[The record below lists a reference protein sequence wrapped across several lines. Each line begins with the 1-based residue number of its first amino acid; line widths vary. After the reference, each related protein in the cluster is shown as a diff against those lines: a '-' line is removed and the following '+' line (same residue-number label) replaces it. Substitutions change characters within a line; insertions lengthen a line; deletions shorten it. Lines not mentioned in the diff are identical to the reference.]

1 MSGLAGRLFLLREL
15 VARDWRSRYA
25 GSLLSFAWA
34 FAQPAAQLVLF
45 TFVFS
50 TVLRLPAAAGRP
62 ADFAAF
68 LFCGLLPW
76 IGLSE
81 GTQRSAL
88 ALTEGAYL
96 VRKHRF
102 PAELLVV
109 SAVLSALIQQVA
121 AGVVFVV
128 AVGLTRGLA
137 WERLLAWPGLLLL
150 QAALSIGLGLLLS
163 VGQVLLK
170 DVAQAVGLLLMVW
183 FYATPIIYPSEMVPD
198 RFALL
203 RDANPLGLLVDGH
216 RWMLLAG
223 EPPGAAAWLWFAG
236 LVGGLLVSG
245 VWFFS
250 RMRPT
255 LADEL

>member
-1 MSGLAGRLFLLREL
+1 
-15 VARDWRSRYA
+15 
-25 GSLLSFAWA
+25 
-34 FAQPAAQLVLF
+34 
-45 TFVFS
+45 
-50 TVLRLPAAAGRP
+50 
-62 ADFAAF
+62 
-68 LFCGLLPW
+68 
-76 IGLSE
+76 
-81 GTQRSAL
+81 
-88 ALTEGAYL
+88 
-96 VRKHRF
+96 
-102 PAELLVV
+102 
-109 SAVLSALIQQVA
+109 
-121 AGVVFVV
+121 
-128 AVGLTRGLA
+128 
-137 WERLLAWPGLLLL
+137 
-150 QAALSIGLGLLLS
+150 LLS

>member
-1 MSGLAGRLFLLREL
+1 MTGIAGRLFLLREL

-25 GSLLSFAWA
+25 GSVLSFTWA

-50 TVLRLPAAAGRP
+50 TVLRVPAAGSP
-62 ADFAAF
+62 GDFAVF

-81 GTQRSAL
+81 GVQRSTM
-88 ALTEGAYL
+88 ALTEGSYL

-109 SAVLSALIQQVA
+109 STVLSALIQQLA

-128 AVGLTRGLA
+128 ALGLTRGLP
-137 WERLLAWPGLLLL
+137 WERLVLWPVLLGL
-150 QAALSIGLGLLLS
+150 QALLSVGLGLLLS

-183 FYATPIIYPSEMVPD
+183 FYATPIIYPSAMVPA
-198 RFALL
+198 RYALL

-216 RWMLLAG
+216 RWMLLADK
-223 EPPGAAAWLWFAG
+223 PPALAACIWFAG
-236 LVGGLLVSG
+236 IVIGLLLAG
-245 VWFFS
+245 IWFFG
-250 RMRPT
+250 RARPT